1 MHWTNKTAM
10 PAAIL
15 LMLASGCASSSKVEL
30 PPVQV
35 VQACPKPVEIPAR
48 LSTPIEPEFLKRLEA
63 LLTEF
68 SKSVQMPME
77 SPVTETPLGR

>member
-10 PAAIL
+10 PAVIF

-35 VQACPKPVEIPAR
+35 VQTCPKPVEIPAR
-48 LSTPIEPEFLKRLEA
+48 LLTPIEPEFLKRLEA

-68 SKSVQMPME
+68 SKSVQMPMGLPATGTR
-77 SPVTETPLGR
+77 SGN